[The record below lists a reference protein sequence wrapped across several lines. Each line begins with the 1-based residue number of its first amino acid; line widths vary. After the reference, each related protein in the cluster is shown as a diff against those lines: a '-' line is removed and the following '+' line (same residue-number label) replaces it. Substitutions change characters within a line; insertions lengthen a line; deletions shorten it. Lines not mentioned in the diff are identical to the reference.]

1 MLARTLATPLALLAF
16 SIGPSPQEAPP
27 PAFPLN
33 PAMEIWGEP
42 GMQIFFAVLEG
53 LYRDGVSNEVV
64 DAVVRI
70 DEQTNYPANF
80 VWACPLCMPA
90 YNAFLVY
97 RGRREFTGMK
107 LRRDTFGPG
116 LAPERAERLLAVDSA
131 VAQVAL
137 EDLILDWMDRRMDAL
152 RLTEEERA
160 AWRSEMEIRRK
171 QGMTYLDGYQR
182 AGLGGSYASMKTCPI
197 CEGANGASRAR

>member
-1 MLARTLATPLALLAF
+1 
-16 SIGPSPQEAPP
+16 
-27 PAFPLN
+27 
-33 PAMEIWGEP
+33 
-42 GMQIFFAVLEG
+42 
-53 LYRDGVSNEVV
+53 
-64 DAVVRI
+64 
-70 DEQTNYPANF
+70 
-80 VWACPLCMPA
+80 MPA

-152 RLTEEERA
+152 RLTE
-160 AWRSEMEIRRK
+160 
-171 QGMTYLDGYQR
+171 
-182 AGLGGSYASMKTCPI
+182 
-197 CEGANGASRAR
+197 